1 MEPANSPV
9 SGSLSPGMP
18 AGSAALMEGATG
30 ERVRELQRALQRLN
44 FPVGEIDGEYG
55 PMTRDAVAAF
65 QRARG
70 LPATGIADPSTLP
83 TLGIASGAVATRPGD
98 LLGNFL
104 SALMAAR
111 GASSPA
117 APGAPGADASVR
129 QLLLGAFMGRPATQ
143 DATTPIL
150 SPIDKVLGGEA
161 LAGKKT
167 ALSVVAYVVLAI
179 LQAAGVVGAATPT
192 GQILT
197 IVIAAFGALGGVSK
211 IDRVIQA
218 LGTVAARP
226 RVG

>member
-70 LPATGIADPSTLP
+70 LPATGIADPSTLQA
-83 TLGIASGAVATRPGD
+83 LGIASGAVMTRPGD

-111 GASSPA
+111 GASSP
-117 APGAPGADASVR
+117 GASGADASVR